1 MEGGEKKHQR
11 SLTDTTTKTEGE
23 GWIICTHGGDS
34 GSGDSWGE
42 LDTGVDNQDE
52 VKLSTKHRRLT
63 SKVKQELTQ
72 RKVQQNNTLHKL
84 DKNLKV

>member
-1 MEGGEKKHQR
+1 M
-11 SLTDTTTKTEGE
+11 
-23 GWIICTHGGDS
+23 